1 MDMISPGI
9 YTQIVDLSTYLNTV
23 SGTIGFVPIITDRGP
38 DNVLT
43 RVSGM
48 SDYMAKFGEP
58 DIRMFGKYYGQG
70 PYVATQHLSVS
81 DDLYVLRAL
90 PDDACYAHT
99 YIAFADV
106 ESFPSDFSSSGEERE
121 NVLHPQKT
129 TKLVAFSVQAGA
141 TYSVIGDKKDDVTY
155 YKLDES
161 KIDDAIA
168 ANDAFDK
175 EFNPVEEANKKDA
188 VYTKSENY
196 AVKAKAPAMSS
207 TQKLE
212 SIFDSTN
219 QAIVEGSLP
228 IGTTLH
234 IEEGKTAS
242 DSILCYV
249 RAIGRGDYYN
259 DFSIKIT
266 SDANPQKF
274 GQYSFQVYQKQDGM
288 DVMVESFN
296 VSFDPLALDQD
307 GESMYIQD
315 IVNKFSQYVVIEMN
329 EAALDVMNKCMT
341 DFYKN
346 DPTIEAITTAYVEGD
361 GFPNNVPA
369 CETETDADGVEI
381 PKIINATQP
390 SDVELG
396 YKANCIWYAYFSVAC
411 AKAETIQAANA
422 YAAAVALNDNDK
434 NNDGLTRDEAIQE
447 AVKNMTRAR
456 EMTDR
461 AQEELTWAQ
470 SLNLMDLSDSDDTT
484 IGEQAY
490 PLGGG
495 SLGGL
500 TNGGKTNGK
509 YSVNAVIGNQI
520 LSQAYTGLLQK
531 PVVMKKEDPT
541 TGNISYVTQYT
552 SDVLDTDW
560 IYFTIVYDA
569 GYKSDVKQSALDLVD
584 TYRRDCVLISDC
596 GDNID
601 CNTVLQYVGYVKGG
615 ADVRSWNSYL
625 AARYEPYSRVYDEYT
640 GTDIWVSPVY
650 HMAKLLP
657 QTDALYNIWYAA
669 AGFKRGM
676 ASDVKELRWSANK
689 SERDQLYQAQV
700 NPIVHFPEGMTVFGQ
715 LTTQKAASA
724 LSDLN
729 CVRCMLYVKR
739 AVEQYCRNFI
749 FDHNDQTTWDTISTG
764 ISDLLAQVQ
773 ANRGITSYS
782 IDVGATDYEYK
793 TKVCH
798 VNVTIAPTK
807 VLEKIQLNLYIQ

>member
-23 SGTIGFVPIITDRGP
+23 PGTIGFVPIITNKGP

-43 RVSGM
+43 RVSGLN
-48 SDYMAKFGEP
+48 DYITKFGEP

-81 DDLYVLRAL
+81 NDLYVLRAL

-99 YIAFADV
+99 YIAFG
-106 ESFPSDFSSSGEERE
+106 ESEGFPADFSSSDDSRQ
-121 NVLHPQKT
+121 NVTNPESTK
-129 TKLVAFSVQAGA
+129 KLVAFSIQAGVDYPVVGK
-141 TYSVIGDKKDDVTY
+141 TKNDQTY
-155 YKLDES
+155 YKIKEAN
-161 KIDDAIA
+161 IDAAIA
-168 ANDAFDK
+168 DSSAFDINCNAVTDTGEKANVVFTTK
-175 EFNPVEEANKKDA
+175 EE
-188 VYTKSENY
+188 Y
-196 AVKAKAPAMSS
+196 AVTAKAPAMSN

-212 SIFDSTN
+212 SIFD
-219 QAIVEGSLP
+219 GSNAALVKASCDNIYIP
-228 IGTTLH
+228 T
-234 IEEGKTAS
+234 GKTAC
-242 DSILCYV
+242 DSVLCYI
-249 RAIGRGDYYN
+249 RAVGRGDYYN
-259 DFSIKIT
+259 DLGVKIT

-274 GQYSFQVYQKQDGM
+274 GQYSFQVFQKQDGM

-315 IVNKFSQYVVIEMN
+315 VVNKFSQYVVVEMN
-329 EAALDVMNKCMT
+329 ETALDIMNSLMM

-346 DPTIEAITTAYVEGD
+346 DPSISEITTAYTEGI
-361 GFPNNVPA
+361 GFPDFIPV
-369 CETETDADGVEI
+369 CETTTDENGVE
-381 PKIINATQP
+381 QP
-390 SDVELG
+390 TIKNPTYSEDYDLG
-396 YKANCIWYAYFSVAC
+396 YKAKMIWNAYYSVAC
-411 AKAETIQAANA
+411 AKAETIEAANK
-422 YAAAVALNDNDK
+422 YAAAVAMGENDQTD
-434 NNDGLTRDEAIQE
+434 DGKSRDDAIQD
-447 AVKNMTRAR
+447 AVKAMTRAR
-456 EMTDR
+456 EMTDM
-461 AQEELTWAQ
+461 AQGELTWAQ
-470 SLNLMDLSDSDDTT
+470 SLNLMDLSDSDNTI
-484 IGEQAY
+484 IGEQSY
-490 PLGGG
+490 PLQFGN
-495 SLGGL
+495 LGGL
-500 TNGGKTNGK
+500 TNGGLTNGK
-509 YSVNAVIGNQI
+509 YSVNGNIGNQI

-531 PVVMKKEDPT
+531 PIVLKKEDMT
-541 TGNISYVTQYT
+541 TGNISYEVQYT

-569 GYKSDVKQSALDLVD
+569 GYKSDVKQSAMDLVD
-584 TYRRDCVLISDC
+584 TYRRDCVLLSDC

-615 ADVRSWNSYL
+615 TDVRSWNTYL
-625 AARYEPYSRVYDEYT
+625 AARYEPYSKVYDEYT
-640 GTDIWVSPVY
+640 GTDIWVSPIY

-657 QTDALYNIWYAA
+657 QSDSLYDIWYAS
-669 AGFKRGM
+669 AGFTRGM

-729 CVRCMLYVKR
+729 CVRTMLYVKR
-739 AVEQYCRNFI
+739 AIEQYCRNYI
-749 FDHNDQTTWDTISTG
+749 FEHNDQTTWDSISTG

-782 IDVGATDYEYK
+782 IDVGATDYERK

-798 VNVTIAPTK
+798 VNVTIAPTR